1 MKIPSLPGK
10 RRIAT
15 ALAVLAVAFGTG
27 HVMQSVLVERTP
39 MANVDDMP
47 DAAFQLRDADRSRS
61 LPTPPAA
68 TLVPILPRPPVLP
81 DRVDKPVQSVPEL
94 WEDARM
100 SPFGFSCEPELNLTA
115 RPAAMVEVSVFVPCD
130 AGEIVT
136 FRHGALSFAL
146 KSDVFGRAMAVLPA
160 LSPRVNVDI
169 ATPRRSASA
178 TIGLPEAADF
188 SRVIIAWDGPQI
200 FRMNAYELGSGR
212 GQSGHIR
219 ASSPKTAARA
229 VRGTGGFLVTVGDG
243 SGGSA
248 EVYTFPTGFSPLRGV
263 VELVVEADVTRETCG
278 TTAEAQALQSSPL
291 GGLTGT
297 DVRVTLPDCD
307 RLGEVMELK
316 NLLQD
321 MRLAGR

>member
-1 MKIPSLPGK
+1 MRIPSLPGK
-10 RRIAT
+10 RRAAT
-15 ALAVLAVAFGTG
+15 ALAALALAFGAG
-27 HVMQSVLVERTP
+27 HLMQSVLVERTP
-39 MANVDDMP
+39 MATVDEMP
-47 DAAFQLRDADRSRS
+47 DAALQMRDADRPRA

-100 SPFGFSCEPELNLTA
+100 SPFGFSCEPELELTA
-115 RPAAMVEVSVFVPCD
+115 LEAAMVEVSVFVPCD

-136 FRHGALSFAL
+136 FRHGALTFAL
-146 KSDVFGRAMAVLPA
+146 KSDVFGRATAVLPA
-160 LSPRVNVDI
+160 LSPRVDVEI
-169 ATPRRSASA
+169 STPRRSASA
-178 TIGLPEAADF
+178 TIDLPEAADF

-200 FRMNAYELGSGR
+200 FRMNAFELGSGR

-219 ASSPKTAARA
+219 AGSPKTAARA

-248 EVYTFPTGFSPLRGV
+248 EVYSFPTGFSPLRGV
-263 VELVVEADVTRETCG
+263 VELVVEADVTEETCG
-278 TTAEAQALQSSPL
+278 RLVEAQALQSSPL
-291 GGLTGT
+291 GGLTAT
-297 DVRVTLPDCD
+297 DVRVTLPDCERVGD
-307 RLGEVMELK
+307 VMELK